1 MSKAPPASAAKP
13 AQRRR
18 RPRQQRAYITV
29 ANILE
34 ATERLAER
42 DGFRRLETAKI
53 AAAAGISIG
62 SLYQY
67 FPNLEAIALAL
78 FEERSAEVAR
88 SMKAAMVAIVDQPP
102 EIALPGVMELIL
114 RLHEKNRIILRRM
127 SDDLPQLNL
136 PLHPA
141 SLDHLTRGS
150 VAHYLRHRDA
160 RLKPADLNRK
170 VFFLEKVVLGCI
182 RSYLDDPRDISRKA
196 FIRDLTALC
205 VPYVQQ
211 P

>member
-1 MSKAPPASAAKP
+1 MRKAPPASSPGP

-29 ANILE
+29 TNILE
-34 ATERLAER
+34 ATERLATR
-42 DGFRRLETAKI
+42 DGFQRLETTKI

-88 SMKAAMVAIVDQPP
+88 AMKAAMVAIVDQPP
-102 EIALPGVMELIL
+102 EVALPGVMELIL
-114 RLHEKNRIILRRM
+114 RLHEKHRTILQRM
-127 SDDLPQLNL
+127 SDDLPQLKL
-136 PLHPA
+136 SQHPA
-141 SLDHLTRGS
+141 SLDRLTRGS

-160 RLKPADLNRK
+160 RLKPAELNRK

-182 RSYLDDPRDISRKA
+182 RSYLDDSRDITRKA
-196 FIRDLTALC
+196 FIRDLTAICL
-205 VPYVQQ
+205 PYVQQ
-211 P
+211 